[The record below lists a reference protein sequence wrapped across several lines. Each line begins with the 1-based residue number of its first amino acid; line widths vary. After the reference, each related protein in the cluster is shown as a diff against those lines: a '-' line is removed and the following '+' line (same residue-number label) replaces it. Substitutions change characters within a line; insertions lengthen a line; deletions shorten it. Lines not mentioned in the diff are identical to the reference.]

1 MEFIWD
7 EGNVDK
13 SFQKHGIAPLR
24 AMSVFKD
31 KNAILFP
38 DEKHSVVEARYH
50 LIGRDIGGT
59 VLFAYFTIRNEKI
72 RVIGCR
78 KANKKEEAKYTA
90 QFL

>member
-7 EGNVDK
+7 EGNIDK
-13 SFQKHGIAPLR
+13 SYQKHGISPLH

-38 DEKHSVVEARYH
+38 DEKHSVEDPRYH
-50 LIGRDIGGT
+50 IIGRDIGET
-59 VLFAYFTIRNEKI
+59 ILFSYFTIRNEKI
-72 RVIGCR
+72 RIIGCR
-78 KANKKEEAKYTA
+78 KANKKEEEKYTA